1 MAMMILRDDALW
13 TGQIQCD
20 PEIASHIAALPAG
33 AAVTLRIAGT
43 PIRFHKMEGGPDG
56 RPLPGLT
63 VDADHAE
70 AWAALRQ
77 EHAGMVPLEIE
88 ASPRQ
93 RDPYRESLTSML
105 DEWNSLED
113 AEAFDD
119 L

>member
-13 TGQIQCD
+13 TGQILGD
-20 PEIASHIAALPAG
+20 PEVAALIASLPAG
-33 AAVTLRIAGT
+33 APVTLRIAGT

-63 VDADHAE
+63 VDAAHAQ

-77 EHAGMVPLEIE
+77 EHAGAVPLEIE
-88 ASPRQ
+88 GSPKR
-93 RDPYRESLTSML
+93 RDPYLESLSAML
-105 DEWNSLED
+105 DEWNSPED